1 MVYIFFVFGAM
12 ITVIYY
18 LPLWFQA
25 IKAVSATQSGIRT
38 LPLVLSLVVGSIFA
52 GTMTT
57 KFGCYNPFLIACSVL
72 MSIGAGLLMTLKVDS
87 SEGEWIGYQILFGF
101 GLGLGMQ
108 SPMIAVQAAL
118 PKKDIAVG
126 VSLLFVTMNLGG
138 AVLTCVAQTLFDN
151 DLRKGVEKIAGVD
164 PLAILRS
171 GATDLRRIVP
181 TSQLLDVLKAYDHAL
196 TRTFVVAL
204 VIAALSLV
212 AAVGIPWINVK
223 GLKEGGEVGIQKR
236 ENERVEK
243 EMKDVSSN

>member
-72 MSIGAGLLMTLKVDS
+72 MSFGAGLLMTLKVDS

-126 VSLLFVTMNLGG
+126 VSLLFVTMNLG
-138 AVLTCVAQTLFDN
+138 DN

-204 VIAALSLV
+204 AIAALSLV